1 MHVHAAIIS
10 YCDTV
15 VPCTCT
21 CVHVQVCGCIIVEQA
36 MYAQTVV
43 TDATYS
49 TACLLC
55 PFHDLQYQ
63 TEDLEE
69 VVTAFRLHPPEL

>member
-1 MHVHAAIIS
+1 M
-10 YCDTV
+10 
-15 VPCTCT
+15 CTCT
-21 CVHVQVCGCIIVEQA
+21 DLVVVYCGAGLYVHIA
-36 MYAQTVV
+36 RYAQTVV

-55 PFHDLQYQ
+55 SFHDLQYQ